1 MGPRPKASG
10 RQAAYL
16 HSTTAAGGRTNQRK
30 EAPSMPAREP
40 IGVTVHLPTSKEGM
54 ERLRERLIEVNSDIL
69 ASALNAI
76 DAPREVKVAYIRSLG
91 GLAPWAKAR
100 KERASAEQER

>member
-16 HSTTAAGGRTNQRK
+16 HSTTVAGGRTNQRK

-54 ERLRERLIEVNSDIL
+54 ERLRERLIEVNL
-69 ASALNAI
+69 
-76 DAPREVKVAYIRSLG
+76 SLIHI
-91 GLAPWAKAR
+91 
-100 KERASAEQER
+100 

>member
-1 MGPRPKASG
+1 M
-10 RQAAYL
+10 
-16 HSTTAAGGRTNQRK
+16 
-30 EAPSMPAREP
+30 
-40 IGVTVHLPTSKEGM
+40 VTPPGKDGKP
-54 ERLRERLIEVNSDIL
+54 NPDIL
-69 ASALNAI
+69 AAALNAI